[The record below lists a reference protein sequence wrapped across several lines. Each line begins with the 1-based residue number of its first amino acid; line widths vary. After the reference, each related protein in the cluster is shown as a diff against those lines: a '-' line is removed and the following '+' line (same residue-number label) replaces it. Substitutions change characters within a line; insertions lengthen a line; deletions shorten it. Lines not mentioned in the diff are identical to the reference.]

1 MTDTPFVNRYVLFCS
16 ECTVLFL
23 RVPERFRRGDGQR
36 TQLHR
41 PLVLRC
47 AGLAPLTMWV
57 IHTHYA
63 QFVPHDDWGRNELWP
78 LQRVVFFWQQS
89 TKRTRT
95 PRMIILLCASLTPSF
110 QGILLGAA
118 DGDEVAVGLAM
129 EVAVGLAVEVAVG
142 LAVEVAVTVVD

>member
-1 MTDTPFVNRYVLFCS
+1 MGV
-16 ECTVLFL
+16 
-23 RVPERFRRGDGQR
+23 RVGCLHDVEGDDEHVG
-36 TQLHR
+36 
-41 PLVLRC
+41 
-47 AGLAPLTMWV
+47 A
-57 IHTHYA
+57 IIHYA

-129 EVAVGLAVEVAVG
+129 EVAVGLA
-142 LAVEVAVTVVD
+142 